1 MQSHGLVPS
10 ETVPVRAA
18 QYVRMSTEHQQYS
31 LENQADVI
39 ARYAQANGMHIV
51 RTYSD
56 AAKSGLS
63 IEDRDALQQLI
74 RDVETGAADFRAI
87 LVYDVSR
94 WGRFQDS
101 DESAHYEYICK
112 RARIAV
118 HYCAEPF
125 VNDGSLPSSLLK
137 AIKRMMAAEY
147 SRELSAKVFAG
158 KRRLIELG
166 YRQGGTAGYGLRRLL
181 VDQHGNPKEIL
192 AFGQR
197 ESLFTDRV
205 ILIPGPA
212 EEVRVV
218 QEIYNRFLKVHET
231 FNGIAAELN
240 RRGVPSEFGRRWTR
254 SMVRSILTNPKYIG
268 ASQFNQTSKKLNREW
283 VRNPPEAW
291 IRRDNAFTPIVDSHL
306 FQETQDAIAAR
317 KKFRTH
323 DEVLAGLRDLL
334 MREGKLSSTIVDR
347 GKGGPA
353 SRGRIGLRFN
363 GLLPAYELVGYT
375 PAHDYSY
382 LRTDKRLELRR
393 KEYVAALSAELEGV
407 GAVVDRRA
415 DADLLTVNGEFTVA
429 FVVLRCRHTKH
440 RGYRWRL
447 RSAALADI
455 TVAARM
461 VPDNDSVLDYY
472 VLPRRAELA
481 PMLDLAPANGFLID
495 VYRFDD
501 LSVLKDLAHRIPLEG
516 EL

>member
-1 MQSHGLVPS
+1 MQCHGLVSP
-10 ETVPVRAA
+10 ETAPIRAA

-31 LENQADVI
+31 LENQADAI

-63 IEDRDALQQLI
+63 IEDRHALQQLI

-87 LVYDVSR
+87 LVYDISR

-166 YRQGGTAGYGLRRLL
+166 FRQGGTAGYGLRRLL
-181 VDQHGNPKEIL
+181 QDQNGNPKCIL
-192 AFGQR
+192 AFGER
-197 ESLFTDRV
+197 KSLMTDRV
-205 ILIPGPA
+205 LLVPGPPR
-212 EEVRVV
+212 EVQMV
-218 QEIYNRFLKVHET
+218 QEIYRRFIDGGQT
-231 FNGIAAELN
+231 FIGIARALN
-240 RRGVPSEFGRRWTR
+240 ALGIRGEFDRPWTR
-254 SMVRSILTNPKYIG
+254 SMVHTILTNPKYIG
-268 ASQFNQTSKKLNREW
+268 ANQFNRISKKLNGKV
-283 VRNPPEAW
+283 VRNARVNW
-291 IRRDNAFTPIVDSHL
+291 IQRDNAFEPIISAHR
-306 FQETQDAIAAR
+306 FQQAQEIIADR
-317 KKFRTH
+317 NRFLTH
-323 DEVLAGLRDLL
+323 DEVLNSLRSLL
-334 MREGKLSSTIVDR
+334 QREGKLSSAIVDR
-347 GKGGPA
+347 GKGPA
-353 SRGRIGLRFN
+353 SRFRIALRFN
-363 GLLPAYELVGYT
+363 GLLPAYELAGYK
-375 PAHDYSY
+375 PAHDYSF
-382 LRTDKRLELRR
+382 LLTDKRVELRR
-393 KEYVAALSAELEGV
+393 KDYIAVLIAELEGV
-407 GAVVDRRA
+407 GAVVNRCA
-415 DADLLTVNGEFTVA
+415 DTDLLTINGEFTIA
-429 FVVLRCRHTKH
+429 LTVLRCRHTKH

-447 RSAALADI
+447 RSAALLADI

-461 VPDNDSVLDYY
+461 VPDNNGVLDYY
-472 VLPRRAELA
+472 VLPRMAGLA
-481 PMLDLAPANGFLID
+481 PILDLAPVNNFLID

-501 LSVLKDLAHRIPLEG
+501 LSVLKNLAYRVPLKG

>member
-1 MQSHGLVPS
+1 MHHGLAPS

-31 LENQADVI
+31 LENQADTI
-39 ARYAQANGMHIV
+39 ARYAQANGMNIV

-63 IEDRDALQQLI
+63 IGDRYALQQLI
-74 RDVETGAADFRAI
+74 RDVETGNADFRAI

-166 YRQGGTAGYGLRRLL
+166 FRQGGTAGYGLRRLL
-181 VDQHGNPKEIL
+181 QDQNGNAKFIL
-192 AFGQR
+192 AFGER
-197 ESLFTDRV
+197 KSLTTDRV
-205 ILIPGPA
+205 MLVPGPA
-212 EEVRVV
+212 EEIQVV
-218 QEIYNRFLKVHET
+218 QDIYRRFVDGRQT
-231 FNGIAAELN
+231 FVGIARALN
-240 RRGVPSEFGRRWTR
+240 ALGVRGEFDRPWTR
-254 SMVRSILTNPKYIG
+254 SMVHTILTNPKYIG
-268 ASQFNQTSKKLNREW
+268 ANQFNRISKKLNGKV
-283 VRNPPEAW
+283 VRNPRVNW
-291 IRRDNAFTPIVDSHL
+291 IRRDNAFSPIISAHC
-306 FQETQDAIAAR
+306 FQQAQEIIAAR
-317 KKFRTH
+317 NRFLTH
-323 DEVLAGLRDLL
+323 DEVLDSLRALL
-334 MREGKLSSTIVDR
+334 EREGKLSSTIVDR
-347 GKGGPA
+347 GKGPA
-353 SRGRIGLRFN
+353 SRGRIALRFN
-363 GLLPAYELVGYT
+363 GLLPAYELVGHT
-375 PAHDYSY
+375 PAHDYSF

-393 KEYVAALSAELEGV
+393 RDYVAALVADMERV
-407 GAVVDRRA
+407 GAVVNRGA
-415 DADLLTVNGEFTVA
+415 DTDLLTINGEFTVA
-429 FVVLRCRHTKH
+429 FTVLRCRHTKH

-447 RSAALADI
+447 RSTAQADI

-461 VPDNDSVLDYY
+461 VPDNNRVLDYY
-472 VLPRRAELA
+472 VLPRLAGLA
-481 PMLDLAPANGFLID
+481 PVLDLAPANSFLVD

-501 LSVLKDLAHRIPLEG
+501 LSVLKDLAHRVPIKG
-516 EL
+516 EA

>member
-1 MQSHGLVPS
+1 MQSHGLAPS

-31 LENQADVI
+31 LENQADAI
-39 ARYAQANGMHIV
+39 ARYAHANGMHIV

-63 IEDRDALQQLI
+63 IGDRHALQQLI
-74 RDVETGAADFRAI
+74 RDVETGAADYRAI

-101 DESAHYEYICK
+101 DESAHYEYLCK

-181 VDQHGNPKEIL
+181 VDQHGNPKEVL

-197 ESLFTDRV
+197 KSLFTDRV

-212 EEVRVV
+212 EEVQVV
-218 QEIYNRFLKVHET
+218 QEIYNRFLKMHET

-291 IRRDNAFTPIVDSHL
+291 IRRDNAFTPIVDADL

-334 MREGKLSSTIVDR
+334 VREGKLNSAIVDR
-347 GKGGPA
+347 AEGPV
-353 SRGRIGLRFN
+353 SRGRIALRFN
-363 GLLPAYELVGYT
+363 GLLPAYELVWYT

-393 KEYVAALSAELEGV
+393 EEYIAALIAELEGV
-407 GAVVDRRA
+407 GAVVNRGVDT
-415 DADLLTVNGEFTVA
+415 DLLTISGEFTVE
-429 FVVLRCRHTKH
+429 FTVLRCRHTKH

-447 RSAALADI
+447 RRAALADI

-461 VPDNDSVLDYY
+461 MPDNGGVLDYY
-472 VLPRRAELA
+472 VLPRQAGLA
-481 PMLDLAPANGFLID
+481 PILDLAPANSFLID

-501 LSVLKDLAHRIPLEG
+501 LSVLKNLAHQIPLEG
-516 EL
+516 EV